1 MKVSVSSKMKH
12 LENLLKMMLGL
23 ISSFCSQLSNSAMAR
38 VRAQGEARTAPWHL
52 DCHQ

>member
-23 ISSFCSQLSNSAMAR
+23 ISSFCSQLPNSAMAR
-38 VRAQGEARTAPWHL
+38 VHAQGEARTAPWHL